1 MNSAL
6 YKYVL
11 LLIIYIIYLYY
22 LLYIYHPSNELISC
36 VYEFG
41 PGRGKFRKSPVIS
54 S

>member
-1 MNSAL
+1 MHINTIIINLSGAVIRV
-6 YKYVL
+6 KYCYWN
-11 LLIIYIIYLYY
+11 IYIYR
-22 LLYIYHPSNELISC
+22 PN